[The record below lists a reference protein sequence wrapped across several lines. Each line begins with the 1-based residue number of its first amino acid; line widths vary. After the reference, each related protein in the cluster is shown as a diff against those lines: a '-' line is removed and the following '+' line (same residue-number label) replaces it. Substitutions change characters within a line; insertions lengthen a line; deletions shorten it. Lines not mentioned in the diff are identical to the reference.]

1 MQNAW
6 GGGAKPGG
14 AEDGRTLQWSVPLTR
29 GTPAA
34 YAPVAPRVA
43 VRSLRS
49 FDRPRETPAA
59 RALSDQSKHGEP
71 VTANNLVSVGLVRP
85 QDWGVGVG
93 SKAWESGGR
102 CFRYLEVVGNR
113 LVQQWQSG
121 YAAVQSGHSEA

>member
-1 MQNAW
+1 MMR
-6 GGGAKPGG
+6 
-14 AEDGRTLQWSVPLTR
+14 RTLQWSVPLTR

-34 YAPVAPRVA
+34 YAPAAPRVA

-71 VTANNLVSVGLVRP
+71 VKAIDPVSVGLVRP
-85 QDWGVGVG
+85 QDLGVGLG
-93 SKAWESGGR
+93 SKAWESGDR

-113 LVQQWQSG
+113 LVKQWQSR
-121 YAAVQSGHSEA
+121 YAAGQSGDSEA